1 MCSSCQ
7 TFFFFGSYT
16 SKCVLCKI
24 FFVLNVKRL
33 LNIEFIFKNYLN
45 ISYIFYFL
53 VCFRNESTD
62 LRDVIIN
69 SKTGGVALDQEKVD
83 QYIKAM
89 SLTGSEKVNGIFFIP

>member
-1 MCSSCQ
+1 MNL
-7 TFFFFGSYT
+7 F
-16 SKCVLCKI
+16 LKI
-24 FFVLNVKRL
+24 V
-33 LNIEFIFKNYLN
+33 YN
-45 ISYIFYFL
+45 ISYIFYLF